1 MVRAPRFILPLHG
14 GPDEVGPARVRM
26 RSSDTPI
33 SFAPALSAVA
43 WLTPATDEP
52 GTLTVLPVPNAG
64 RPHPLPLG
72 GRIVPGE
79 WP

>member
-1 MVRAPRFILPLHG
+1 
-14 GPDEVGPARVRM
+14 M